1 MPVFIYKAKQDNA
14 QTVSGEVTARDAE
27 EAIDL
32 VAQLGLLPISV
43 DEKGASVFGPLPSRR
58 VKPRS
63 VYAFTR
69 QLVSLL
75 KSGVPLL
82 HALEVLHHQMRDVP
96 FAVIINDVI
105 VNLRN
110 GRTFSACLQD
120 HPRAF
125 PDIYVALVRAGEES
139 GRLKE
144 LLGSLTVYHRKQDEI
159 AQKIRGALTYP
170 AFMLVVGLGT
180 VLFIL
185 SFVMPK
191 ISVLFEGMH
200 TALPWP
206 TRLIMGLSHG
216 LRAGW
221 PILVILAFLGALA
234 FRFMSQAPLLRR
246 RVRSFFMDLPV
257 IKDFSIKTDMER
269 FSRTLGLLLE
279 SGIPILKALEI
290 AVPTLE
296 YEPLRAELEACQTR
310 VAGGASF
317 GECLRESVQI
327 PDIVAQ
333 LIGVGEESGE
343 LPGALRDIAD
353 TYEQE
358 IGEATKAATTLLEP
372 LLILIVGLVVGFIV
386 FAMLMPIFQMD
397 MFAA

>member
-14 QTVSGEVTARDAE
+14 QTISGEVTARDAD

-32 VAQLGLLPISV
+32 VSQLGLLPVSV
-43 DEKGASVFGPLPSRR
+43 EEKGVVSAGVLSAHRI
-58 VKPRS
+58 KPRL

-75 KSGVPLL
+75 RSGVPLL
-82 HALEVLHHQMRDVP
+82 HSLEVLHHQTKDSF
-96 FAVIINDVI
+96 FAVVLHDMI

-110 GRTFSACLQD
+110 GRAFSACLQD
-120 HPRAF
+120 HPQAF

-144 LLGSLTVYHRKQDEI
+144 LLTSLTVYHRKQDEI
-159 AQKIRGALTYP
+159 SQKIRGALTYP

-200 TALPWP
+200 TELPWP
-206 TRLIMGLSHG
+206 TKLIMGLSH
-216 LRAGW
+216 AVHVGW
-221 PILVILAFLGALA
+221 PVLIVLVFFLALA
-234 FRFMSQAPLLRR
+234 SRFMSQAPLMRR
-246 RVRSFFMDLPV
+246 RIKSFCMALPV
-257 IKDFSIKTDMER
+257 IKDFAIKTDMER
-269 FSRTLGLLLE
+269 FSRTLGLLLD

-290 AVPTLE
+290 SVPTLE
-296 YEPLRAELEACQTR
+296 YEPLRHELAVCQER

-317 GECLRESVQI
+317 GECLRESSNI

-333 LIGVGEESGE
+333 LIMVGEET
-343 LPGALRDIAD
+343 GALAGSLHDIAD
-353 TYEQE
+353 TYDQE

-372 LLILIVGLVVGFIV
+372 LLILVVGLVVGFIV
-386 FAMLMPIFQMD
+386 FAMLMPVFQMD

>member
-27 EAIDL
+27 EAVDL
-32 VAQLGLLPISV
+32 VGQLGLLPISV
-43 DEKGASVFGPLPSRR
+43 EEKGTVSPGVLQQRH
-58 VKPRS
+58 VKPR
-63 VYAFTR
+63 VVHAFTR

-82 HALEVLHHQMRDVP
+82 HALEVLQHQMRDP
-96 FAVIINDVI
+96 HFSVIISDVI
-105 VNLRN
+105 LNLRN
-110 GRTFSACLQD
+110 GRSFSACLRE
-120 HPRAF
+120 HPLAF

-139 GRLKE
+139 GRIKE
-144 LLGSLTVYHRKQDEI
+144 LLASLTVYDRKQDEI
-159 AQKIRGALTYP
+159 AQKVRGALTYP
-170 AFMLVVGLGT
+170 AFMLVVGVGT

-191 ISVLFEGMH
+191 ISVLFEGMN
-200 TALPWP
+200 TVLPWP
-206 TRLIMGLSHG
+206 TRMIMGLSHG
-216 LRAGW
+216 LRTAW
-221 PILVILAFLGALA
+221 PLLVVMVFLGALA
-234 FRFMSQAPLLRR
+234 SRFMAQAPAFRR
-246 RVRSFFMDLPV
+246 RVKAFFMDLPV
-257 IKDFSIKTDMER
+257 IRDFAVKADMER

-290 AVPTLE
+290 AVPTLD
-296 YEPLRAELEACQTR
+296 YEPLRIEFAVCQER
-310 VAGGASF
+310 VAGGVSF
-317 GECLRESVQI
+317 GECLRESVNI

-333 LIGVGEESGE
+333 LIVVGEESGA

-358 IGEATKAATTLLEP
+358 IGEATKAVTTLLEP

-386 FAMLMPIFQMD
+386 FAMLMPVFQMD

>member
-14 QTVSGEVTARDAE
+14 QTVSGEVTARDAQ
-27 EAIDL
+27 EAVEL
-32 VAQLGLLPISV
+32 VSQLGLLPVSV
-43 DEKGASVFGPLPSRR
+43 EEKGIVAASVLGTRRIKSRL
-58 VKPRS
+58 

-69 QLVSLL
+69 QLASLL

-82 HALEVLHHQMRDVP
+82 HALEVLQRQMRDIS
-96 FAVIINDVI
+96 FSVIINDVI

-110 GRTFSACLQD
+110 GRTFSSCLQD
-120 HPRAF
+120 HPQAF

-144 LLGSLTVYHRKQDEI
+144 LLVSLTVYHRKQDEI
-159 AQKIRGALTYP
+159 SQKVRGALTYP
-170 AFMLVVGLGT
+170 AFMLVVGVGT
-180 VLFIL
+180 VFFIL
-185 SFVMPK
+185 GFVMPK

-200 TALPWP
+200 TVLPWP
-206 TRLIMGLSHG
+206 TQFIMGLSHAVRVAWPAG
-216 LRAGW
+216 LVL
-221 PILVILAFLGALA
+221 IFLGALA
-234 FRFMSQAPLLRR
+234 FRFMAQAPLLRR
-246 RVRSFFMDLPV
+246 RMKSFFMDLPV
-257 IKDFSIKTDMER
+257 IKGFAVKTDMER
-269 FSRTLGLLLE
+269 FARTLGLLLE

-290 AVPTLE
+290 SVPTLE
-296 YEPLRAELEACQTR
+296 YEPLRIEMSSCQER

-317 GECLRESVQI
+317 GDCLRDSINI

-333 LIGVGEESGE
+333 LIVVGEESGE
-343 LPGALRDIAD
+343 LPGSLRDIAD

-372 LLILIVGLVVGFIV
+372 LLILIVGLIVGFIV

>member
-14 QTVSGEVTARDAE
+14 QTVSGEVMARDAE

-32 VAQLGLLPISV
+32 VTQLGLLPVSV
-43 DEKGASVFGPLPSRR
+43 EEKGVSSAGTLYSHRI
-58 VKPRS
+58 KPRL

-82 HALEVLHHQMRDVP
+82 HALEVLERQMKDIH
-96 FAVIINDVI
+96 FASVLNDVI
-105 VNLRN
+105 MNLRN
-110 GRTFSACLQD
+110 GRSLSACLQE
-120 HPRAF
+120 HPQAF

-144 LLGSLTVYHRKQDEI
+144 LLASLTVYHRKQDEI
-159 AQKIRGALTYP
+159 SQKVRAALTYP
-170 AFMLVVGLGT
+170 VFMLVVGIGT

-200 TALPWP
+200 TELPWP
-206 TRLIMGLSHG
+206 TKLIMGLSHAV
-216 LRAGW
+216 RVGW
-221 PILVILAFLGALA
+221 PVLLVVIFLGILAS
-234 FRFMSQAPLLRR
+234 RFMAQAPFLRR
-246 RVRSFFMDLPV
+246 RLKSFFMDFPV
-257 IKDFSIKTDMER
+257 IRGFSVKTDMER

-296 YEPLRAELEACQTR
+296 YEPLRVELALCQEK

-317 GECLRESVQI
+317 GECLRESMNI

-333 LIGVGEESGE
+333 LIAVGEESGE

-386 FAMLMPIFQMD
+386 FAMLMPVFQMD

>member
-1 MPVFIYKAKQDNA
+1 MPVFFYKAKQDNA

-32 VAQLGLLPISV
+32 VSQLGLLPISV
-43 DEKGASVFGPLPSRR
+43 EEKDAITMGVSSSRR
-58 VKPRS
+58 VKPRL

-75 KSGVPLL
+75 KSGVSLL
-82 HALEVLHHQMRDVP
+82 HALEVLHRQMRDVN
-96 FAVIINDVI
+96 FGIIINDVI

-110 GRTFSACLQD
+110 GRSFSTCLQE

-125 PDIYVALVRAGEES
+125 PDVYVALVRAGEES

-144 LLGSLTVYHRKQDEI
+144 LLASLTVYHRKQDEI
-159 AQKIRGALTYP
+159 SQKIRGALTYP
-170 AFMLVVGLGT
+170 AFMLVVGMGT

-200 TALPWP
+200 TVLPWP
-206 TRLIMGLSHG
+206 TRLIMGLSHAV
-216 LRAGW
+216 RVAW
-221 PILVILAFLGALA
+221 PVLIVGVFLGALA
-234 FRFMSQAPLLRR
+234 FRFMAQAPLLRR
-246 RVRSFFMDLPV
+246 KVKAFLMGLPV
-257 IKDFSIKTDMER
+257 IKDFSVKADMER

-296 YEPLRAELEACQTR
+296 HEPLRVELMVCQDR
-310 VAGGASF
+310 VAGGASL
-317 GECLRESVQI
+317 GECLRESVNI

-333 LIGVGEESGE
+333 LIVVGEESGA
-343 LPGALRDIAD
+343 LPGSLRDIAD

-358 IGEATKAATTLLEP
+358 ISEATKAATTLLEP

-386 FAMLMPIFQMD
+386 FAMLMPVFQMD

>member
-1 MPVFIYKAKQDNA
+1 MLF
-14 QTVSGEVTARDAE
+14 
-27 EAIDL
+27 
-32 VAQLGLLPISV
+32 
-43 DEKGASVFGPLPSRR
+43 
-58 VKPRS
+58 RS
-63 VYAFTR
+63 YAFTR

-82 HALEVLHHQMRDVP
+82 HALEVLHHQMRDAR
-96 FAVIINDVI
+96 FSEIINDVM

-110 GRTFSACLQD
+110 GRAFSSCLQD
-120 HPRAF
+120 HPQAF
-125 PDIYVALVRAGEES
+125 PDIYIALVRAGEES

-144 LLGSLTVYHRKQDEI
+144 LLASLTVYHRKQDEI
-159 AQKIRGALTYP
+159 SQKVRGALTYP
-170 AFMLVVGLGT
+170 AFMLVVGIGT

-200 TALPWP
+200 TVLPWP
-206 TRLIMGLSHG
+206 TRLIMGLSHAI
-216 LRAGW
+216 RVAW
-221 PILVILAFLGALA
+221 PVVIVIIFLGALA
-234 FRFMSQAPLLRR
+234 SRYVAQAPLFRR
-246 RVRSFFMDLPV
+246 RIKSFLMDLPV
-257 IKDFSIKTDMER
+257 IKDFAIKADMER

-290 AVPTLE
+290 AVPTLD
-296 YEPLRAELEACQTR
+296 YEPLRVELSVCQDR
-310 VAGGASF
+310 VAGGSSF
-317 GECLRESVQI
+317 GECLRESVNI

-333 LIGVGEESGE
+333 LIVVGEESGE
-343 LPGALRDIAD
+343 LPGSLRDIAD

-358 IGEATKAATTLLEP
+358 ITEATKTATTLLEP